1 MDKPAKAKDV
11 LAKFPK
17 NNKNTINKSA
27 VVRKFWD
34 EGLTS
39 PVAIA
44 AEAKKLGVNISP
56 GYISLLTFIKRHKG
70 PPKPRGKRRV
80 AEPIVAKKA
89 ARGAKT
95 TKTTKPAKSAKA
107 VKKKKT
113 ARGK

>member
-1 MDKPAKAKDV
+1 MDKPAKAKDI

-56 GYISLLTFIKRHKG
+56 GYVSLLTFIKRHKG

-80 AEPIVAKKA
+80 AEPIVVKKVTKGAKA
-89 ARGAKT
+89 A
-95 TKTTKPAKSAKA
+95 KSSKA
-107 VKKKKT
+107 AKKKKT

>member
-1 MDKPAKAKDV
+1 MDKPTKSQKEV

-17 NNKNTINKSA
+17 NNKNTVNKSA

-56 GYISLLTFIKRHKG
+56 GYVSLLTFIKRHKG

-80 AEPIVAKKA
+80 AEPIVPFKG
-89 ARGAKT
+89 RGAKG
-95 TKTTKPAKSAKA
+95 A
-107 VKKKKT
+107 KKKG

>member
-1 MDKPAKAKDV
+1 MDKPAKTKDV

-80 AEPIVAKKA
+80 AEPIVVKKVAKTAK
-89 ARGAKT
+89 GAKT
-95 TKTTKPAKSAKA
+95 TKSAKA

-113 ARGK
+113 ARGR

>member
-1 MDKPAKAKDV
+1 MDKPAKAKDI

-44 AEAKKLGVNISP
+44 AEAKKLGVSISP
-56 GYISLLTFIKRHKG
+56 GYVSLLTFIKRHKG

-80 AEPIVAKKA
+80 AEPIVVKKTAK
-89 ARGAKT
+89 GAKVT
-95 TKTTKPAKSAKA
+95 KSAKA
-107 VKKKKT
+107 LKKKKT